1 MPKIKVKIDNTENIV
16 DYTIDSEVINYK
28 ELDNT
33 NTYYDLNNNILIRDN
48 DDLHM
53 IYDFNNKKGTILI
66 KEFDREVEVLI
77 DNIDIERNKNN
88 VRVSYSIEN
97 RSRFIDL
104 VENGLQIK
112 LSFAIDYTNSNLV
125 YTNPNSL
132 HYIGNPE
139 KLNPYEN
146 CLPPARYSSFSYLH
160 CRYNSPLLYIAHIL
174 DFFWQFPAH
183 SLNSQ
188 FLPPPHKREDFSHRP
203 FHCICN
209 LTALPCHCSGLCP
222 NVS

>member
-33 NTYYDLNNNILIRDN
+33 NTYCDLNNNILIRDN

-77 DNIDIERNKNN
+77 ENIDIERNKNN

-97 RSRFIDL
+97 NDFL
-104 VENGLQIK
+104 
-112 LSFAIDYTNSNLV
+112 
-125 YTNPNSL
+125 
-132 HYIGNPE
+132 
-139 KLNPYEN
+139 YE
-146 CLPPARYSSFSYLH
+146 LEVL
-160 CRYNSPLLYIAHIL
+160 
-174 DFFWQFPAH
+174 
-183 SLNSQ
+183 
-188 FLPPPHKREDFSHRP
+188 
-203 FHCICN
+203 
-209 LTALPCHCSGLCP
+209 
-222 NVS
+222 

>member
-1 MPKIKVKIDNTENIV
+1 MPKIKVRIDNTENIV

-33 NTYYDLNNNILIRDN
+33 SVYYDLKNNILIRDN

-97 RSRFIDL
+97 NDFL
-104 VENGLQIK
+104 
-112 LSFAIDYTNSNLV
+112 
-125 YTNPNSL
+125 
-132 HYIGNPE
+132 
-139 KLNPYEN
+139 YE
-146 CLPPARYSSFSYLH
+146 LEVL
-160 CRYNSPLLYIAHIL
+160 
-174 DFFWQFPAH
+174 
-183 SLNSQ
+183 
-188 FLPPPHKREDFSHRP
+188 
-203 FHCICN
+203 
-209 LTALPCHCSGLCP
+209 
-222 NVS
+222 

>member
-1 MPKIKVKIDNTENIV
+1 MPKIKVRIDNVENIV

-97 RSRFIDL
+97 NDFL
-104 VENGLQIK
+104 
-112 LSFAIDYTNSNLV
+112 
-125 YTNPNSL
+125 
-132 HYIGNPE
+132 
-139 KLNPYEN
+139 YE
-146 CLPPARYSSFSYLH
+146 LEVL
-160 CRYNSPLLYIAHIL
+160 
-174 DFFWQFPAH
+174 
-183 SLNSQ
+183 
-188 FLPPPHKREDFSHRP
+188 
-203 FHCICN
+203 
-209 LTALPCHCSGLCP
+209 
-222 NVS
+222 